1 MNLQKECDSF
11 AQNIDLVDKCVAW
24 LNQYKDSYR
33 IMNRICCSKKGNRY
47 SFQLVTDVHLEND
60 ELGKE
65 NYRFSLELRRSSGEV
80 FLIGPSIFIDSN
92 NHQLVSYM
100 LLTLSKY
107 YLETNSISNI
117 DDTFLGYW
125 KQEKPAPMKSYSPAC
140 VVFDA
145 RDAMK
150 DDYLRNLLQRE
161 IICYSDGISD
171 DLLLRTHYNAAKMEN
186 SDVNDQFL
194 DSIEKSN
201 NHYARVLRFDS
212 YKKKR

>member
-1 MNLQKECDSF
+1 MGS
-11 AQNIDLVDKCVAW
+11 
-24 LNQYKDSYR
+24 
-33 IMNRICCSKKGNRY
+33 
-47 SFQLVTDVHLEND
+47 
-60 ELGKE
+60 
-65 NYRFSLELRRSSGEV
+65 
-80 FLIGPSIFIDSN
+80 SIFIDSN
-92 NHQLVSYM
+92 NHQLVSYV
-100 LLTLSKY
+100 LLTLNKH

-125 KQEKPAPMKSYSPAC
+125 EQEKPAPMKSFSPAC
-140 VVFDA
+140 GVFDA

-150 DDYLRNLLQRE
+150 DDYLHNLLQQE

-171 DLLLRTHYNAAKMEN
+171 DLLLRTHYNTAKMEN